1 MASHAGR
8 TRPGQHWP
16 PTPAT
21 VVTAA
26 VVALV
31 AGFVT
36 MLLVGPGS
44 QSAATGDAP
53 GTSPVAASATAGG
66 GSVSHVASG
75 PAARLQGSTS
85 LDPRWSRVLDHIC
98 AQRARAW
105 RLGEPRQLK
114 AVYVAG
120 SPELVH
126 DQAMLRA
133 YLRRGL
139 RVSDVRMQFTVVVV
153 ERQAPDRASLLVV
166 DRLAPAVA
174 HDTSGHARP
183 LPRDLPTRHLIRLA
197 MTERG
202 WRIAGI
208 TVR

>member
-126 DQAMLRA
+126 DPAMLRA
-133 YLRRGL
+133 YLR
-139 RVSDVRMQFTVVVV
+139 
-153 ERQAPDRASLLVV
+153 LVV